1 MAFFM
6 AGVVRAHELKVA
18 RVCVHD
24 QAGTCWIS
32 SSSTDRRLCSTSLD
46 PASFL
51 RVRAEFKFNT
61 RMIRTRHLVKSNK
74 TCFWSARM
82 ARMRD
87 VPTPLYECLQG
98 NPRQSR

>member
-1 MAFFM
+1 MVCM
-6 AGVVRAHELKVA
+6 VRAHELKVA

-61 RMIRTRHLVKSNK
+61 RMIRTCHLIYKSQQ
-74 TCFWSARM
+74 
-82 ARMRD
+82 D
-87 VPTPLYECLQG
+87 VLLEREDGAHERRAYSLV
-98 NPRQSR
+98 